1 MPKESSIVSS
11 ITRKAKAGGW
21 FVYNVHGGHG
31 ATVGMPDLLL
41 WRNGISAAFEVKQPG
56 RKPSKLQQSVI
67 SRLQRV
73 GGVNCEVVTS
83 AQQAMEYLDDLPN
96 DPRRRNREESP

>member
-11 ITRKAKAGGW
+11 ITRKAKASGW

-41 WRNGISAAFEVKQPG
+41 WRNGIAAAFEVKQPG
-56 RKPSKLQQSVI
+56 KKPSKLQLSVI
-67 SRLQRV
+67 GRLQKV
-73 GGVNCEVVTS
+73 GGVNCEVVTT
-83 AQQAMEYLDDLPN
+83 ANQAMEYLDDLPN